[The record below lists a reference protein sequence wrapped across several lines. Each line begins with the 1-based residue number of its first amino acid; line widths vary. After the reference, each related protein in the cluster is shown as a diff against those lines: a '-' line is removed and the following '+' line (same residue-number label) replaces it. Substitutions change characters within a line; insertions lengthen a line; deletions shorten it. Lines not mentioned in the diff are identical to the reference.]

1 MILLKFNR
9 LAILAISLTI
19 LLFGCS
25 KNIDTTEPIPF
36 PPGDGFGI
44 PAPSPLRGD
53 VSGQVLNENNIPV
66 AGAEVLLGGSV
77 YQTNAEGFFAMTNV
91 NLDKYV
97 STITVNKAGYFKAL
111 RSFSATTGR
120 NYLNIKLI
128 PKTVSGT
135 IDASSGGNVA
145 LSNGTQISFQGN
157 GMIVKAT
164 GAAYTGTVRVSSA
177 YIDPTRDDIAS
188 IVPGS
193 FMAQDATNMY
203 VLQSAG
209 MIAVDLESASGE
221 PLQLAS
227 GKPATMRLPIPAS
240 LQASAPSQIDT
251 WSLDDRGIWKKEGT
265 ATKVGN
271 NYELQASHFSFW
283 NVDVPCNAI
292 YLTLNVTN
300 QNAQPLIN
308 TLVRLR
314 IPNNNTWWSTT
325 TGLTNSQGVVSGL
338 VPASIGLELS
348 IHNGPFQCG
357 NAFFTQNIGPFSND
371 TTLNITATVP
381 ASQALNITGTANACN
396 NQPLNNGMAVIQAP
410 PYGLQ
415 YVPIVNGSYTSVL
428 TVCQNISNINVT
440 VMDSTGQTLAS
451 SGTIAVSGNSVTVP
465 LITLCGTSQQA
476 VFTIGGCQA
485 GGSYSVNTALDS
497 TNQIFVNVSV
507 TSPGTYTLSTT
518 AVNGMTFSASGN
530 FVSPGSYTVL
540 LEGQGTPTTT
550 GTFNVVVNGGS
561 GTGCTSVIN
570 VNNGSPTGQAIYT
583 LACNPQV
590 TGTYFIGLPL
600 TPNNS
605 GIIFTANVTTPG
617 NYSITTTNP
626 VNGMQF
632 SNAGVFQ
639 TAGVQTVVL
648 VGSGVPINAGAY
660 VFTLQNSGAACSF
673 TVLVNSSGNAAFT
686 FVGAPANCQQP
697 LIMGSYSASIP
708 MDSTTNY
715 VRLMVDVATTG
726 SYSAATTTING
737 IQFVGGGNFSTT
749 GVQMMT
755 LNAIGTPIQAGQYNY
770 TPSSNQAIGQG
781 CVFLINT
788 N

>member
-1 MILLKFNR
+1 MILSKFNR
-9 LAILAISLTI
+9 LAILAISLT
-19 LLFGCS
+19 LLLVGCS
-25 KNIDTTEPIPF
+25 KNMDTTEPIPN

-209 MIAVDLESASGE
+209 MIAVDLESTSGE

-283 NVDVPCNAI
+283 NVDVPYNAI

-314 IPNNNTWWSTT
+314 IPNNSTWWSTT
-325 TGLTNSQGVVSGL
+325 TGLTNSNGVVSGL
-338 VPASIGLELS
+338 VPANIGLEMS
-348 IHNGPFQCG
+348 IHNGSFQCG
-357 NAFFTQNIGPFSND
+357 SAFFTQNIGPFSSD

-381 ASQALNITGTANACN
+381 ASQ
-396 NQPLNNGMAVIQAP
+396 
-410 PYGLQ
+410 
-415 YVPIVNGSYTSVL
+415 
-428 TVCQNISNINVT
+428 
-440 VMDSTGQTLAS
+440 
-451 SGTIAVSGNSVTVP
+451 
-465 LITLCGTSQQA
+465 
-476 VFTIGGCQA
+476 
-485 GGSYSVNTALDS
+485 
-497 TNQIFVNVSV
+497 
-507 TSPGTYTLSTT
+507 
-518 AVNGMTFSASGN
+518 
-530 FVSPGSYTVL
+530 
-540 LEGQGTPTTT
+540 
-550 GTFNVVVNGGS
+550 
-561 GTGCTSVIN
+561 
-570 VNNGSPTGQAIYT
+570 
-583 LACNPQV
+583 
-590 TGTYFIGLPL
+590 
-600 TPNNS
+600 
-605 GIIFTANVTTPG
+605 
-617 NYSITTTNP
+617 
-626 VNGMQF
+626 
-632 SNAGVFQ
+632 
-639 TAGVQTVVL
+639 
-648 VGSGVPINAGAY
+648 
-660 VFTLQNSGAACSF
+660 
-673 TVLVNSSGNAAFT
+673 
-686 FVGAPANCQQP
+686 
-697 LIMGSYSASIP
+697 
-708 MDSTTNY
+708 
-715 VRLMVDVATTG
+715 
-726 SYSAATTTING
+726 
-737 IQFVGGGNFSTT
+737 
-749 GVQMMT
+749 
-755 LNAIGTPIQAGQYNY
+755 
-770 TPSSNQAIGQG
+770 
-781 CVFLINT
+781 
-788 N
+788 